1 MTETFDYIIVGAGAA
16 GSILADR
23 LSVDGQNTV
32 CVLEAGPK
40 DSNPFIRMP
49 AGYVKMLNDPA
60 MMWQFK
66 SEPSEGSAGR
76 QVYLP
81 QGRVAGGST
90 SINGL
95 VYNRGQAADV
105 DRWAAM
111 GNEGWSYEDVL
122 PYYRRSE
129 SRPQGDPTYRG
140 QNGPI
145 KVSDVDATD
154 PVCDAFINSV
164 ASHGVPAHN
173 DYNGASQRGAGYYQR
188 FIHDTRRVTAAS
200 AFLNPA
206 LQRPNLQLRAAHR
219 VLRLLQSGKRVT
231 GVEVRPQRHG
241 QPDGEAITLT
251 ARREVI
257 VCAGTV
263 NSARL
268 LQVSGI
274 GPGPL
279 LQSLGVPVHHDLPG
293 VGENFHDH
301 YFVRLGFKLKPGTW
315 SLNTQARGWR
325 LGLQVLRWA
334 MRKPSILSLSPS
346 VAYAF
351 VNSAELS
358 ANPDLQFV
366 FAPGSYKPG
375 QVYVLDDFPG
385 ATCGFT
391 QQRPESIGTI
401 RITSPDPMVDPAIQ
415 PNYLSA
421 EEDKAVAIRGIRLA
435 RRFSQSAPL
444 ANLLEA
450 ELSPG
455 PDVQTDDEL
464 LDFARQ
470 TGNTGYHLV
479 GSCMMGPASNPMA
492 VVGPDLKIHGLEG
505 VRVIDASVMPFVP
518 SANTCATTLMIAEK
532 GADLVLSEQAV
543 LVKAEAVLTPEPQF

>member
-1 MTETFDYIIVGAGAA
+1 MTQSFDYILVGAGAA
-16 GSILADR
+16 GSVLADR
-23 LSVDGQNTV
+23 LSADGRYTV

-40 DSNPFIRMP
+40 DTNPFIRMP

-66 SEPSEGSAGR
+66 SEPSAGSGGR

-81 QGRVAGGST
+81 QGRVVGGST

-111 GNEGWSYEDVL
+111 GNEGWSYQDVL
-122 PYYRRSE
+122 PYYQRSE
-129 SRPQGDPTYRG
+129 SRPQGDPAFRG
-140 QNGPI
+140 QTGPI
-145 KVSDVDATD
+145 KVSNVDAPD
-154 PVCDAFINSV
+154 PVCDAFIDSV

-206 LQRPNLQLRAAHR
+206 LQRSNLTLRAAHR
-219 VLRLLQSGKRVT
+219 VLRLTLDGKRVT
-231 GVEVRPQRHG
+231 GVEVQPLLQGR
-241 QPDGEAITLT
+241 PDGQTQTLT

-274 GPGPL
+274 GPGAL
-279 LQSLGVPVHHDLPG
+279 LQSLGMTVQHDLPG

-301 YFVRLGFKLKPGTW
+301 YFVRLGYRLKPGSW
-315 SLNTQARGWR
+315 SLNKQARGWR

-351 VNSAELS
+351 VNSGDLS

-391 QQRPESIGTI
+391 QQRPESLGTI
-401 RITSPDPMVDPAIQ
+401 RITSPDPLVDPAIQ
-415 PNYLSA
+415 PNYLAA
-421 EEDKAVAIRGIRLA
+421 EKDQLVTIAGIRLA
-435 RRFSQSAPL
+435 RQFTQAAPL
-444 ANLLEA
+444 AGFLQA

-455 PDVQTDDEL
+455 ADVQSDDEL

-492 VVGPDLKIHGLEG
+492 VVGPDLKVHGLDG

-518 SANTCATTLMIAEK
+518 SANTCATTLMLAEK
-532 GADLVLSEQAV
+532 GADLVLNARVEAT
-543 LVKAEAVLTPEPQF
+543 EAVVEPA